1 MATKTFLFLSIFLS
15 CTFLYSQTRE
25 QISER
30 RNFIRDLSRQ
40 ISNSQDNEAIE
51 FVNNKLSKALI
62 DDFSITDEQF
72 KRITTHCDL
81 MVEKRHTAYPHV
93 YNYIISMYALYI
105 DLKKPENQVN
115 VWHNTFVEQLNN
127 RNPRRVQEFLE
138 TSGNLFYKGILYQDP
153 NFQWVT
159 HNKDLEFYID
169 KTPFVKFEN
178 TTIVCRTTNRGRN
191 QREVPYSDS
200 IKIENTS
207 GVMNFNRSTW
217 EGNGGKYTWEK
228 VGLSTDETFAIL
240 KSYNLSLRSTN
251 FTSDSVT
258 LTTPHVNESIEGRLI
273 DRAIRG
279 SSGSGDNNSDFPQ
292 FTSYKADFK
301 IKNILEDIDYEGGFS
316 LNGNEFIGVGN
327 QDNQA
332 KLTYFHN
339 GKEVVHSFSDQVRI
353 KGTTLNTPMA
363 RFYLFLGENDT
374 IMHPGLDIL
383 YNNETK
389 IVSFI
394 RGSSPITQAPFINTY
409 HQLNLYVEEL
419 YFDKRNN
426 KLILGFNKSTSEA
439 QRVARFESFQYYD
452 EQLFQRIQGMSSVN
466 PLTALFNYAWKYDR
480 FEMTEGMASTALD
493 RTIEQAKPTLL
504 ELSTLGFITYDTQR
518 GIVRVTDKTTNFV
531 RAKSGK
537 IDYDNLSFTSNL
549 APLREDPN
557 RNDPE
562 MQEKINERNRERARI
577 TEYGTI
583 DLTSL
588 DMQINAIDYITVS
601 ESSRTTIFP
610 EENKATFKENRNI
623 VFSGWVNSGKWEIN
637 ILSGDYNYDENKF
650 NIYNSEAAYFHVAPL
665 KKEDGDRYIPLQS
678 TISGIKGELLVN
690 DVSNR
695 SGLKKGFDHFPT
707 LVSKEK
713 ARVYYDYRSLHLGAY
728 DKERFYY
735 ELDPFT
741 IDSLATFTD
750 ENITFSGEL
759 TSAGIFP
766 KIRQDVKI
774 MPDYSLGF
782 SKEAP
787 ADGYPFYGTA
797 AKYNNKILLS
807 NNGLQGGGTI
817 DFLNSSSTSKNL
829 FTFLPDSTIGVASF
843 INKPQEGA
851 IQFPD
856 ADGPDVLITFLPR
869 EKTLKVQSYQE
880 SIALYNGE
888 GEFKGTAIL
897 REKGMR
903 GSGIIELNT
912 ASMMADNFDF
922 KRWEASSDT
931 ASFQLKNNLKEEG
944 DLIESPLSFK
954 TDNVNG
960 FLNFE
965 DRKGV
970 FTSNA
975 GESIV
980 EFPVNQYVCLIDQFT
995 WMMDYDELALE
1006 KKEVDDIE
1014 ISGDLDLVGPNFF
1027 SVHPRQDSLQFKTP
1041 KAKFDLKDN
1050 TIYAYDTEFIEVA
1063 DARIYPDSAKV
1074 VIRRKAKMDPFE
1086 NAEIIANHITKYH
1099 HIVNADVQVTA
1110 RRAYTASG
1118 EYQYGQKESET
1129 RQSIFLNEISVDT
1142 SFQTIAKGTIALEQ
1156 DFTLSEQF
1164 GYNGDVFLKAA
1175 DPFLYFKGAT
1185 RLNHE
1190 CDKFARNW
1198 MAFEASIDPDNILIP
1213 IKENMQDIEGNKL
1226 NAGIQWRFTNH
1237 IDSVSLYPTFLS
1249 EVENEND
1256 PEVISASGFLHYD
1269 EAAKEFQISNKEKLV
1284 NRSEPGNYIS
1294 LHTQSCSMN
1303 GDGVINLGMDFGA
1316 LETTAVGVINYNQAT
1331 DQTDMNVTLA
1341 IRAPIYE
1348 KAFENIGTRIA
1359 EYEALQDGDF
1369 SSTTLEQALVEWV
1382 DLSTADKIRADY
1394 TLKREFKTVPR
1405 PMRDAIVISGLRLTS
1420 HTKAG
1425 DPQRGLKSSVSQ
1437 AVIVNLFKTP
1447 VMKYV
1452 PLKMFAEFRPLIGNR
1467 LGLHIDIPGDYMYF
1481 IDYDFRR
1488 DGVMNIL
1495 SSDPGFN
1502 EEIEGLNP
1510 NSKKERRFSFDVTK
1524 SSTYINQF
1532 MRIFNQ

>member
-1 MATKTFLFLSIFLS
+1 MVAKTFLLLSVLFS
-15 CTFLYSQTRE
+15 CHLLFAQTRE

-30 RNFIRDLSRQ
+30 RNFIRDLNRHF
-40 ISNSQDNEAIE
+40 SNSQDQEALDFVSNE
-51 FVNNKLSKALI
+51 FSSALI
-62 DDFSITDEQF
+62 DDFTITDEQF
-72 KRITTHCDL
+72 KKIKTHTDL
-81 MVEKRHTAYPHV
+81 ILEKRHAAYPHV
-93 YNYIISMYALYI
+93 YNYVASMYALFI
-105 DLKKPENQVN
+105 DLKKSEEEVN
-115 VWHNTFVEQLNN
+115 VWHNAFIEQLNN

-138 TSGNLFYKGILYQDP
+138 TSGRLFLKGILYQDP
-153 NFQWVT
+153 NFQWIT
-159 HNKDLEFYID
+159 KNKELTFYID
-169 KTPFVKFEN
+169 KTPFVEFKN
-178 TTIVCRTTNRGRN
+178 TTLICRTTNRGRD
-191 QREVPYSDS
+191 QKEIPFSDS
-200 IKIENTS
+200 MKIENTS
-207 GVMNFNRSTW
+207 GIMNFNRNTW

-228 VGLSTDETFAIL
+228 AGLPTDETHATL
-240 KSYNLSLRSTN
+240 HSYSVSLTSTN
-251 FTSDSVT
+251 FSADSVE
-258 LTTPHVNESIEGRLI
+258 LTTPHIQETVIGRII

-279 SSGSGDNNSDFPQ
+279 SSSSNSQIDFPQ
-292 FTSYKADFK
+292 FLSYKADFK
-301 IKNILEDIDYEGGFS
+301 IKNLLQDIDYEGGFS
-316 LNGNEFIGVGN
+316 LEGNEFIGIGN
-327 QDNQA
+327 QEKQA
-332 KLTYFHN
+332 KLIYFHN
-339 GKEVVHSFSDQVRI
+339 GKEVIHSYSDQVRI

-363 RFYLFLGENDT
+363 RFSIFIGEKDT
-374 IMHPGLDIL
+374 ISHPGLDIL
-383 YNNETK
+383 YNDEAKT
-389 IVSFI
+389 VSFI
-394 RGSSPITQAPFINTY
+394 RGNSPITQAPFINTY

-426 KLILGFNKSTSEA
+426 KLTLGFNRSTSEA

-480 FEMTEGMASTALD
+480 FEMTEGMASTALE

-518 GIVRVTDKTTNFV
+518 GIVFVNDKTVNFV

-537 IDYDNLSFTSNL
+537 IDYDNFSFTSNL
-549 APLREDPN
+549 APVQNDPN
-557 RNDPE
+557 RDNPE
-562 MQEKINERNRERARI
+562 MQEKINERNRERSRI

-588 DMQINAIDYITVS
+588 DLQVNAIDYITVS

-610 EENKATFKENRNI
+610 DENKATFKENRNI

-637 ILSGDYNYDENKF
+637 IASGDYDYAENKF
-650 NIYNSEAAYFHVAPL
+650 NIYNSETAYFQVAPL
-665 KKEDGDRYIPLQS
+665 KKEDGERYIPLQS
-678 TISGIKGELLVN
+678 TISGIKGELFVN

-695 SGLKKGFDHFPT
+695 AGLKKGFDHYPT

-713 ARVYYDYRSLHLGAY
+713 ARVYYDYRTLHLGAY

-787 ADGYPFYGTA
+787 TDGYPFYGTD
-797 AKYNNKILLS
+797 AKYKNKILLS

-843 INKPQEGA
+843 VNRPQEAGV
-851 IQFPD
+851 QFPD
-856 ADGPDVLITFLPR
+856 ADGPDVLITFLPK
-869 EKTLKVQSYQE
+869 EKTLKAQSYRE
-880 SIALYNGE
+880 SIALFNGE
-888 GEFKGTAIL
+888 GEFKGTTVL

-903 GSGIIELNT
+903 GNGVIELNSAT
-912 ASMMADNFDF
+912 MMADNFNF
-922 KRWEASSDT
+922 KRWEAAADT

-944 DLIESPLSFK
+944 DLTENPLSFK

-975 GESIV
+975 GESVV

-995 WMMDYDELALE
+995 WMMDYHELALE

-1027 SVHPRQDSLQFKTP
+1027 SIHPRQDSLQFKTP
-1041 KAKFDLKDN
+1041 KAKFDLKEN

-1099 HIVNADVQVTA
+1099 HITNAEVQITA
-1110 RRAYTASG
+1110 RRAYTGKG
-1118 EYQYGQKESET
+1118 EYQYGKKESEEK
-1129 RQSIFLNEISVDT
+1129 QPISLHEISVDT
-1142 SFQTIAKGTIALEQ
+1142 SYQTIAKGTIPLEQ

-1164 GYNGDVFLKAA
+1164 GYNGDVYLKAA
-1175 DPFLYFKGAT
+1175 DPFLHFKGAT

-1198 MAFEASIDPDNILIP
+1198 MAFEASIDPDNIRIP
-1213 IKENMQDIEGNKL
+1213 IKENMEDIEGNKL

-1249 EVENEND
+1249 AVESEND
-1256 PEVISASGFLHYD
+1256 PEVISASGFLQYD
-1269 EAAKEFQISNKEKLV
+1269 AAAQEFQISSKEKLI
-1284 NRSEPGNYIS
+1284 NRSEAGNYIS

-1303 GDGVINLGMDFGA
+1303 GDGTIHLGMDFGA
-1316 LETTAVGVINYNQAT
+1316 LETTAVGVINYNQST

-1341 IRAPIYE
+1341 IRAPIHQ
-1348 KAFENIGTRIA
+1348 KAFENIGERIA
-1359 EYEALQDGDF
+1359 GYEGLQAGDF

-1382 DLSTADKIRADY
+1382 DLASADKIRADY
-1394 TLKREFKTVPR
+1394 TLNREFKTVPR
-1405 PMRDAIVISGLRLTS
+1405 EMRDAIVISGLRLSS
-1420 HTKAG
+1420 HTNVG
-1425 DPQRGLKSSVSQ
+1425 DPQRGLKTNVSQ
-1437 AVIVNLFKTP
+1437 AIVVNFFRTP

-1467 LGLHIDIPGDYMYF
+1467 LGIHIDIPGDYMYF
-1481 IDYDFRR
+1481 VDYDFRR
-1488 DGVMNIL
+1488 EGVMNLL
-1495 SSDPGFN
+1495 SSDPEFN
-1502 EEIEGLNP
+1502 AEIENLNP
-1510 NSKKERRFSFDVTK
+1510 NSKKERRFSFDITK
-1524 SSTYINQF
+1524 NSAYLSQF
-1532 MRIFNQ
+1532 MRIFN